1 MKIVLAPDKFKGSLT
16 AFEFCNAV
24 EIGLKKALPNAQI
37 LQVPL
42 ADGGDGT
49 IEIINHYMQGT
60 FVEVE
65 VSNPFFQPI
74 KASYLFSESQQAA
87 FIEMAEASG
96 AKLLKREELNVMEA
110 TTSGTGELIK
120 DALDRGVN
128 SIILGIGGSATNDV
142 GTGMATTLGY
152 QLLDENDQPVKPMGK
167 NLSRIKKIDDSQVH
181 PRLKEVT
188 FKLACDVSNPLY
200 GPNGAAHIYS
210 RQKGASEK
218 EVLILD
224 QGLQDFS
231 EVLDAHFEIESQ
243 KVVGAGAAGGMG
255 IGSKTFLN
263 GELIPGIELIKELAD
278 FDNKI
283 QNADWIITGE
293 GKLDEQT
300 KSGKTIQGILNS
312 VEKNTQIA
320 AFCGKVDL
328 SEEEYQDLG
337 IHYASDVMSKAE
349 NFEDALEHT
358 SKYVTQL
365 AEDFARKIFKE
376 I

>member
-16 AFEFCNAV
+16 AFEFCDAV
-24 EIGLKKALPNAQI
+24 ERGLKKVLPNAEI

-49 IEIINHYMQGT
+49 IEIIHHYMQGT

-65 VSNPFFQPI
+65 VSNPFFQKI
-74 KASYLFSESQQAA
+74 KASYLYSEQQQAA

-96 AKLLKREELNVMEA
+96 AKLLKPEELNVMEA
-110 TTSGTGELIK
+110 TTFGTGELIK
-120 DALDRGVN
+120 DALDRGVK

-142 GTGMATTLGY
+142 GTGMATALGY
-152 QLLDENDQPVKPMGK
+152 QLLDANNQPVKPIGK
-167 NLSRIKKIDDSQVH
+167 NLSSIKRIDDSQVH
-181 PRLKEVT
+181 QRLKEVT

-210 RQKGASEK
+210 RQKGASEE

-231 EVLDAHFEIESQ
+231 KVLDEHFNIESQ

-263 GELIPGIELIKELAD
+263 GELIPGIKLIKELAS
-278 FDNKI
+278 FDHHIKD
-283 QNADWIITGE
+283 ADWIITGE

-312 VEKNTQIA
+312 SGENTKIA

-328 SEEEYQDLG
+328 TKDEYKDLG
-337 IHYASDVMSKAE
+337 IHYASDVMSKAQ

-365 AEDFARKIFKE
+365 AEEFARQIITE
-376 I
+376 

>member
-1 MKIVLAPDKFKGSLT
+1 MKIILAPDKFKGSLT
-16 AFEFCNAV
+16 AFEFCDAV
-24 EIGLKKALPNAQI
+24 ERGLQKVISSAEV

-49 IEIINHYMQGT
+49 IEIIHHYMQGA

-65 VSNPFFQPI
+65 VSNPFFQKI
-74 KASYLFSESQQAA
+74 KASYLYSEQQQAA

-96 AKLLKREELNVMEA
+96 AKLLKAEELNVMEA
-110 TTSGTGELIK
+110 TTFGTGELIK
-120 DALDRGVN
+120 DALDRGVK

-142 GTGMATTLGY
+142 GTGMATALGY
-152 QLLDENDQPVKPMGK
+152 RLLDENNELVKPIGK
-167 NLSRIKKIDDSQVH
+167 NLSSIKRIDDSKVH
-181 PRLKEVT
+181 PLLKEVS

-210 RQKGASEK
+210 RQKGASEE
-218 EVLILD
+218 EVFILD

-231 EVLDAHFEIESQ
+231 KVLDEHFSVESQ

-263 GELIPGIELIKELAD
+263 GELIPGIELIKELAN
-278 FDNKI
+278 FEHQIKG
-283 QNADWIITGE
+283 ADWIITGE

-312 VEKNTQIA
+312 AGKHTKIA

-328 SEEEYQDLG
+328 SKDEYQDFG
-337 IHYASDVMSKAE
+337 IHYASDVMSKAQS
-349 NFEDALEHT
+349 FEDALEYT
-358 SKYVTQL
+358 SQYVTQL
-365 AEDFARKIFKE
+365 AEDFARKLQ
-376 I
+376 

>member
-1 MKIVLAPDKFKGSLT
+1 MKIILAPDKFKGSLT
-16 AFEFCNAV
+16 AFEFCDAV
-24 EIGLKKALPNAQI
+24 EKGLTNVLLNAEI
-37 LQVPL
+37 VQVPL

-74 KASYLFSESQQAA
+74 KASYLYSESQYAA

-96 AKLLKREELNVMEA
+96 AKLLKHEELNVMEA
-110 TTSGTGELIK
+110 TTFGTGELIK

-142 GTGMATTLGY
+142 GTGMATALGY
-152 QLLDENDQPVKPMGK
+152 QMLDENDQPVKPIGK
-167 NLSRIKKIDDSQVH
+167 NLSHIKKIDDSKVH

-200 GPNGAAHIYS
+200 GLNGAAHIYA
-210 RQKGASEK
+210 RQKGASEE

-224 QGLQDFS
+224 QGLRDFS
-231 EVLDAHFEIESQ
+231 RVLDSHFNVESQ

-263 GELIPGIELIKELAD
+263 GELIPGIELIKELAN
-278 FDNKI
+278 FDSQI
-283 QNADWIITGE
+283 EDADWIITGE

-312 VEKNTQIA
+312 SGDQTQIA

-328 SEEEYQDLG
+328 SKDEYQDLG
-337 IHYASDVMSKAE
+337 IHYASDVMSKAQD
-349 NFEDALEHT
+349 FEDALQQT

-365 AEDFARKIFKE
+365 AEDFARKIISE
-376 I
+376 